1 MTQPCSSTSARSNG
15 TTSFSTART
24 SSIVPGS
31 VSNRSLCCIST
42 PIWAQCV
49 YMPVDV
55 GKNRSGSLLCRHG
68 LHLLP
73 DSESSLSAVRR
84 RGGVCPL
91 RDPLG
96 ELANLLVHERQR
108 PLDPPCAVAIRDPTE
123 SGLFNTLPDLL
134 DSLSRRPSEDGLLVS
149 RCRTQGE
156 RRETRDES
164 REALIGLFGH

>member
-1 MTQPCSSTSARSNG
+1 
-15 TTSFSTART
+15 
-24 SSIVPGS
+24 
-31 VSNRSLCCIST
+31 
-42 PIWAQCV
+42 
-49 YMPVDV
+49 MPVDV

-73 DSESSLSAVRR
+73 DSESSLSADRR

-108 PLDPPCAVAIRDPTE
+108 PLDPPCAVAIRDRPRICDPTE

-156 RRETRDES
+156 RREPRSLNWSFWTLKRRA
-164 REALIGLFGH
+164 RERRARVREGTD